1 MKPITYYNVTTG
13 AIISTLTGSDFEIRA
28 NAPPNSAYVEGTYD
42 YTRYYIT
49 GGVAVEKKTMVI
61 QLNGNVISGLP
72 NPTTVYVEGSQYV
85 VTDGVFEFSS
95 NLPGPYT
102 IKLESPQYLT
112 REVILP

>member
-49 GGVAVEKKTMVI
+49 GGIVKDKKEMVVSI
-61 QLNGNVISGLP
+61 SNNVISSLP

-95 NLPGPYT
+95 NLPGPYK
-102 IKLESPQYLT
+102 IKLESPQHLT
-112 REVILP
+112 KEVTLP